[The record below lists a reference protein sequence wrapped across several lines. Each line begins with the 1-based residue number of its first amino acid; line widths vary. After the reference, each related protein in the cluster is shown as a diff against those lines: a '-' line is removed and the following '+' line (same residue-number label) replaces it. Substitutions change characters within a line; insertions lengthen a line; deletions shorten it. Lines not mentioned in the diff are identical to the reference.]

1 MKREANPSFLGG
13 RPMTSGKSTGACTR
27 WDRRGRGPGNQ
38 GKIRRITSRRSRWQ
52 QGLVATCVDSS
63 HEAIAEGE
71 ERRRDRRMSPDEL
84 RRRGNVPPGGV
95 HASPVLGNTGSGQR
109 G

>member
-1 MKREANPSFLGG
+1 MPRNDSLFIFFVEKFGLGG

-38 GKIRRITSRRSRWQ
+38 GKIRRITSRRFRWQ

-71 ERRRDRRMSPDEL
+71 ERRRDRRMSPYEL
-84 RRRGNVPPGGV
+84 RRRSNVLPGG
-95 HASPVLGNTGSGQR
+95 SSCLPNSR
-109 G
+109 